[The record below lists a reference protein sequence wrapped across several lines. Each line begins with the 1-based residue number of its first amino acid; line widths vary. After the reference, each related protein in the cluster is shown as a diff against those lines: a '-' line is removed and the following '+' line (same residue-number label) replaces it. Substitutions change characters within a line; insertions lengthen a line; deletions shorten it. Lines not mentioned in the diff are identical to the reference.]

1 MRSITLI
8 ILLLAGSLNLIA
20 QTENAHGHPHR
31 HIEFPDVPDY
41 LTVVCDLHQH
51 TVFSDGNVWPT
62 IRVEEALRDG
72 IDAISL
78 TEHLEYQPH
87 GKDIP
92 HPDRNRSFEIVK
104 KFANANDILIIH
116 GAEITRRMP
125 PGHCNAIFIED
136 ANKLLVDDS
145 LEVFRAAKAQNAF
158 VFWNHP
164 NWTSQRPDGISRLT
178 PFHKKLIS
186 DNLLHGI
193 EVVNEH
199 TYSAEALQIALEND
213 LTIMGTS
220 DIHGLIDWDYQVQD
234 GTGHRP
240 VTLVFATDRS
250 ESAVKEA
257 LLARRTAVWFN
268 NTLIGKEEN
277 LLPLLHSCLKLQE
290 ATYQT
295 DKTVA
300 DVTIEN
306 RSDADLILENLSPYT
321 LHRHANL
328 VTLKA
333 HEKTTLEV
341 KTVDL
346 KDTFNLKFRVLNA
359 IIAPNE
365 HPVVTF
371 PVEME

>member
-1 MRSITLI
+1 MRSIMLTCS
-8 ILLLAGSLNLIA
+8 LLLTGVVLFGQSKNG
-20 QTENAHGHPHR
+20 QPHPHR
-31 HIEFPDVPDY
+31 HIEFPDVPEY
-41 LTVVCDLHQH
+41 QTIICDLHQH

-72 IDAISL
+72 VDAISL

-87 GKDIP
+87 REDIP
-92 HPDRNRSFEIVK
+92 HPDRNRSFEIARE
-104 KFANANDILIIH
+104 FANANDLLVIH

-125 PGHCNAIFIED
+125 PGHCNAIFIQD

-145 LEVFRAAKAQNAF
+145 LAVFRAAKAQDAF

-164 NWTSQRPDGISRLT
+164 NWTSQRSDGIARLT
-178 PFHKKLIS
+178 PFHQQLI
-186 DNLLHGI
+186 DEDLLHGI

-234 GTGHRP
+234 GSGHRP
-240 VTLVFATDRS
+240 VTLVFAQERS
-250 ESAVKEA
+250 EAAIKTA
-257 LLARRTAVWFN
+257 LLERRTAVWFN
-268 NTLIGKEEN
+268 NTLIGKAEN
-277 LLPLLHSCLKLQE
+277 LLPLLNSCLKLQQ
-290 ATYQT
+290 ATYQAN
-295 DKTVA
+295 KTVA
-300 DVTIEN
+300 DVIIEN

-321 LHRHANL
+321 LHRHSNL
-328 VTLKA
+328 LTLKA
-333 HEKTTLEV
+333 HEKTTIEV
-341 KTVDL
+341 KTLDV

-359 IIAPNE
+359 VIAPNE
-365 HPVVTF
+365 HPVVTI

>member
-1 MRSITLI
+1 M
-8 ILLLAGSLNLIA
+8 LLSA
-20 QTENAHGHPHR
+20 QSDGQAAHPHR

-41 LTVVCDLHQH
+41 LTIVCDLHQH

-87 GKDIP
+87 RDDIP
-92 HPDRNRSFEIVK
+92 HPDRNRSFEIAK
-104 KFANANDILIIH
+104 KFANANDLLVIH

-125 PGHCNAIFIED
+125 PGHCNAIFIQD
-136 ANKLLVDDS
+136 ANKLLVSDS
-145 LEVFRAAKAQNAF
+145 LAVFQAAKAQGAF

-164 NWTSQRPDGISRLT
+164 NWTSQRADGISRLT
-178 PFHKKLIS
+178 PFHKQLIAE
-186 DNLLHGI
+186 DLLHGI

-213 LTIMGTS
+213 LAIMGTS

-234 GTGHRP
+234 GSGHRP
-240 VTLVFATDRS
+240 VTLVFAKEKS
-250 ESAVKEA
+250 EAAIKKA
-257 LLARRTAVWFN
+257 LLDRRTAVWFN

-277 LLPLLHSCLKLQE
+277 LLPLLNSCLKLE
-290 ATYQT
+290 KATYQT

-300 DVTIEN
+300 DVIIEN

-328 VTLKA
+328 INLKA
-333 HEKTTLEV
+333 HQKTTLEV

-346 KDTFNLKFRVLNA
+346 KDTFSLKFRVLNA
-359 IIAPNE
+359 VIAPNE
-365 HPVVTF
+365 HPVVTM
-371 PVEME
+371 PVVME